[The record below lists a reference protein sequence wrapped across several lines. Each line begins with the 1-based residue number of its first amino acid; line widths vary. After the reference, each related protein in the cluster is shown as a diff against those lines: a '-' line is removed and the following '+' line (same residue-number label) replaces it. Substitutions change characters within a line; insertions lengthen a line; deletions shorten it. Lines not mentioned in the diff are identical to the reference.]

1 MVWLPLVAAGVVLV
15 LAAVTAYRSLRIVEE
30 GALEA
35 LLVFG
40 QMEAVLRPGLNIV
53 PPFVSQTYPI
63 DPETMTMRT
72 DVGRTEVP
80 AEYRDEVRDAADD
93 TATDW

>member
-1 MVWLPLVAAGVVLV
+1 MVWLPLVAGVA
-15 LAAVTAYRSLRIVEE
+15 LAIAVVTAARSIRIVEE
-30 GALEA
+30 GTLEA

-40 QMEAVLRPGLNIV
+40 EMEAVLQPGLHIV

-63 DPETMTMRT
+63 DPSSMTMRT
-72 DVGRTEVP
+72 GDGRTDVP
-80 AEYRDEVRDAADD
+80 DEYRDEVRDAADE